1 MNWSEPGELKVT
13 KVCDFSKLRAAY
25 FRGCHAVSLTA
36 LSILITLPSPGL
48 SAEQTSVVPP
58 PSVSTLPSPFAS
70 SEPTQAPESGSFAK
84 PAATIRSAVSSS
96 KPETSSSAPTSALQK
111 ATANKTT
118 AAASQS
124 SSSSLSKPTDLKP
137 ALKAETATFAPPLKP
152 KIDSSES
159 FSTNPKNSG
168 DKASTGSGGT
178 KSSTAASPI
187 GSAPAKPLAGAQVEE
202 NYPVIATL
210 ETAVLG
216 AADPSQPVEARLAKL
231 ENAVFRQ
238 TFPNLSLFDRTERLK
253 VTLIGV
259 QQPIDTSPDSL
270 VNRSQMV
277 DSGGLQMQNYY
288 DELSAKPENQTAISN
303 EEATKFFIELINS
316 EREKFGFSALAN
328 DEIASNVAKA
338 HIEELSKRGLI
349 THADLR
355 GNNPDRRYTTA
366 GGTDLMFESLVSF
379 KADSPESRKLT
390 KSSVAQLV
398 KTVFQRQD
406 ERDALLSSDATGLGF
421 AMSIAADRDRFI
433 SCCDVITHHGV
444 IQPIPSDCRVGDR
457 IEVKGVVMEPY
468 KFERVT
474 LAWEAK
480 NNNLAKVA
488 DEAEEALPYF
498 APLDYGAF
506 AKTSDKDYSAALS
519 TLRTIGIIAAIAG
532 GVFMPPVALAA
543 PMIAM
548 SGGLGSGE
556 PKPVSD
562 IPIKGGMHVDGHYF
576 SGKIPINHE
585 GKEGLYY
592 VTVWAT
598 VTKYGKPIPISRRTI
613 LASGTL
619 ETNSETVSAKQI
631 NDGSNQSSKKKN
643 KHKKK
648 EDPGHTQGLAPTTK
662 FTPADQVQNQ
672 SGI

>member
-1 MNWSEPGELKVT
+1 MAIAFREVKVT
-13 KVCDFSKLRAAY
+13 RVSDFSRLGAAY
-25 FRGCHAVSLTA
+25 LRGRNAVSLTA
-36 LSILITLPSPGL
+36 LSILIGLPWPAFC
-48 SAEQTSVVPP
+48 AEQNTVEKAA
-58 PSVSTLPSPFAS
+58 SVSTLPAPFAS
-70 SEPTQAPESGSFAK
+70 SQSTQAPEPGSGTISTDSTA
-84 PAATIRSAVSSS
+84 PAEKTPATSTTS
-96 KPETSSSAPTSALQK
+96 KPTSTVVPA
-111 ATANKTT
+111 KTT
-118 AAASQS
+118 ASKTTPAGFQAPSKQTT
-124 SSSSLSKPTDLKP
+124 SKPVLKSQ
-137 ALKAETATFAPPLKP
+137 TATLAPPMKP
-152 KIDSSES
+152 MVDSSES
-159 FSTNPKNSG
+159 FSTNPKNKG
-168 DKASTGSGGT
+168 EKKSTGNDGT
-178 KSSTAASPI
+178 PASSTVSPI
-187 GSAPAKPLAGAQVEE
+187 GSAPAKPPAGAAVEE

-216 AADPSQPVEARLAKL
+216 APDPSQPVEARLAKL

-238 TFPNLSLFDRTERLK
+238 TFPNLSLFDRTEKLK

-259 QQPIDTSPDSL
+259 QQPIDTSVDH
-270 VNRSQMV
+270 SQMIE
-277 DSGGLQMQNYY
+277 SGGLQMQNYY
-288 DELSAKPENQTAISN
+288 DELSAKPENQTAIDN
-303 EEATKFFIELINS
+303 DEAAKFFVELINA
-316 EREKFGFSALAN
+316 ERQKFGYSALTL
-328 DEIASNVAKA
+328 DEVATNVAKA
-338 HIEELSKRGLI
+338 HIEELAKRGLI
-349 THADLR
+349 THQDLR

-379 KADSPESRKLT
+379 KAESPETRKLT

-421 AMSIAADRDRFI
+421 AMSIDADRVRYI
-433 SCCDVITHHGV
+433 SCCDVTTHHGV
-444 IQPIPSDCRVGDR
+444 IQPIPTDCHVGDK

-468 KFERVT
+468 KFERVS

-480 NNNLAKVA
+480 RSNLATVV

-506 AKTSDKDYSAALS
+506 AKSSDKDYSTALS

-548 SGGLGSGE
+548 SAGMGSGE

-562 IPIKGGMHVDGHYF
+562 IPIKGGMHVDGNYF

-598 VTKYGKPIPISRRTI
+598 VTKYGKPIPISRRAI
-613 LASGTL
+613 LASATL

-631 NDGSNQSSKKKN
+631 NDGSDQDSKKKN

-648 EDPGHTQGLAPTTK
+648 EDPGHTQGLAPNTTFK
-662 FTPADQVQNQ
+662 SNLNQVQNQ

>member
-1 MNWSEPGELKVT
+1 
-13 KVCDFSKLRAAY
+13 VCDFSKLLAAY

-48 SAEQTSVVPP
+48 SAEQTSVEKA
-58 PSVSTLPSPFAS
+58 PSVSTVPSSDSMQA
-70 SEPTQAPESGSFAK
+70 SEPASDTSSN
-84 PAATIRSAVSSS
+84 PASSAVSSPI
-96 KPETSSSAPTSALQK
+96 PEKLSTVKAAATAEKSSANKATPTVPALGSAATSATSSSGNQSAP
-111 ATANKTT
+111 
-118 AAASQS
+118 
-124 SSSSLSKPTDLKP
+124 KPTAQKP
-137 ALKAETATFAPPLKP
+137 VLKAETATLAPPLKP
-152 KIDSSES
+152 KIDTSES

-168 DKASTGSGGT
+168 NKPGTGSGGT
-178 KSSTAASPI
+178 KAAPPVSPI
-187 GSAPAKPLAGAQVEE
+187 GSAPAKPPDGTPVEE
-202 NYPVIATL
+202 NYPVIGTL
-210 ETAVLG
+210 ETSVLG
-216 AADPSQPVEARLAKL
+216 APDPSQPVEARLAKL
-231 ENAVFRQ
+231 ETAVFRQ
-238 TFPNLSLFDRTERLK
+238 TFPNLSLFDRTEKLK

-259 QQPIDTSPDSL
+259 QQPIDLSPDSL
-270 VNRSQMV
+270 VNRSQMI
-277 DSGGLQMQNYY
+277 DSGSMQMQNYY
-288 DELSAKPENQTAISN
+288 DEISAKPENQAVVSN
-303 EEATKFFIELINS
+303 EEAAKFFIELINS
-316 EREKFGFSALAN
+316 ERQKFGFSALSN
-328 DEIASNVAKA
+328 DEVASNVARA

-379 KADSPESRKLT
+379 KADTPDTRKLT
-390 KSSVAQLV
+390 RSSVAQLV

-406 ERDALLSSDATGLGF
+406 ERDALLSSDATALGF
-421 AMSIAADRDRFI
+421 AMSIDADRDRYI

-444 IQPIPSDCRVGDR
+444 IQPIPFDCRVGDK

-498 APLDYGAF
+498 APLDYGAY
-506 AKTSDKDYSAALS
+506 AKNSDKDYSQALG
-519 TLRTIGIIAAIAG
+519 TLRTIAIIAAIAG
-532 GVFMPPVALAA
+532 GVFIPPVALAA

-548 SGGLGSGE
+548 SGGMGSGE

-562 IPIKGGMHVDGHYF
+562 IPIKGGMHVDGNYF

-598 VTKYGKPIPISRRTI
+598 VTKYGKPIPISRRAI
-613 LASGTL
+613 LASGTV
-619 ETNSETVSAKQI
+619 EANSETVSAKQI
-631 NDGSNQSSKKKN
+631 KDGSDPSGKKKN

-648 EDPGHTQGLAPTTK
+648 EDPGNTQGLAPTTT
-662 FTPADQVQNQ
+662 FTPPNQVQNQ

>member
-1 MNWSEPGELKVT
+1 M
-13 KVCDFSKLRAAY
+13 A
-25 FRGCHAVSLTA
+25 
-36 LSILITLPSPGL
+36 TL
-48 SAEQTSVVPP
+48 
-58 PSVSTLPSPFAS
+58 
-70 SEPTQAPESGSFAK
+70 
-84 PAATIRSAVSSS
+84 
-96 KPETSSSAPTSALQK
+96 
-111 ATANKTT
+111 
-118 AAASQS
+118 
-124 SSSSLSKPTDLKP
+124 
-137 ALKAETATFAPPLKP
+137 APPMKP

-159 FSTNPKNSG
+159 FSSNPKNTS

-178 KSSTAASPI
+178 KTAPAVSPI
-187 GSAPAKPLAGAQVEE
+187 GSAPARPPAGTGVEE

-210 ETAVLG
+210 ETSVLG
-216 AADPSQPVEARLAKL
+216 APDPSQPVEARLSRL

-270 VNRSQMV
+270 VNRSQMI
-277 DSGGLQMQNYY
+277 DSGGMQMQSYY
-288 DELSAKPENQTAISN
+288 DEISAKPENQAVINN
-303 EEATKFFIELINS
+303 EEAAKFFTELINA
-316 EREKFGFSALAN
+316 ERQKFGFSALAI
-328 DEIASNVAKA
+328 DEIGSNVARA

-349 THADLR
+349 SHADLR

-379 KADSPESRKLT
+379 KADTPETRKLT

-421 AMSIAADRDRFI
+421 AMSIDADRDRYI
-433 SCCDVITHHGV
+433 SCCDVITRHGV
-444 IQPIPSDCRVGDR
+444 IQPIPFDCHVGDK

-474 LAWEAK
+474 LAWEAN
-480 NNNLAKVA
+480 NNNLVKVA

-506 AKTSDKDYSAALS
+506 AKNSDKDYSQALG

-532 GVFMPPVALAA
+532 GVFMPPIALAA

-548 SGGLGSGE
+548 SGGMGSGE

-562 IPIKGGMHVDGHYF
+562 IPIKGGMHVDGNYF
-576 SGKIPINHE
+576 SGRIPINHE

-598 VTKYGKPIPISRRTI
+598 VTKYGKPIPISRRAI

-619 ETNSETVSAKQI
+619 ETNSESVSAKRI
-631 NDGSNQSSKKKN
+631 KEGADPSSKKKN

-648 EDPGHTQGLAPTTK
+648 EDPGHTQGLNPTPT
-662 FTPADQVQNQ
+662 FTPPNQVQNQ